1 MAIFIDGF
9 AYHSDAKA
17 FQRDRMQGNELSQV
31 GWRYLRFTYAD
42 LTQRPGYVVQ
52 QIRSALSVLA

>member
-1 MAIFIDGF
+1 
-9 AYHSDAKA
+9 
-17 FQRDRMQGNELSQV
+17 MQGNELGQV
-31 GWRYLRFTYAD
+31 CWRYLRFTYAD